1 MKKISF
7 LFILLFCAVIY
18 SQEERSSRQTD
29 IPSATTIGVTIGGN
43 FIITGTF
50 PSFVNERLDQFVTR
64 IYNQAVQNRFS
75 RTTDPATMRKI
86 AMEVENFAF
95 RNIKLKRIS
104 GEDLD
109 IDLLK
114 FRRTGDYQHNPY
126 LRHDDVIIFPPTDI
140 ERNFFTVS
148 GAVMKPGKYH
158 YFEGDRL
165 NDALDASEGINNAYE
180 NITVRIYRT
189 SYDGTRTDIINGSI
203 NDNIVIQR
211 GDRIILL
218 ADEPQKKDFN
228 ITVLG
233 EVNNPGKIPI
243 ARNSTTLREV
253 IERAGGVKSTAS
265 LKNSRLYTGN
275 SAEYMLERIYGVKS
289 QVKEEFDFEELMI
302 RRELV
307 ETERM
312 LMYRLSNLTIEDS
325 TYFSVE
331 NSLRVISEGTSF
343 DLTGIEEPASAV
355 ASYLV
360 KDGDLLVIP
369 TRQSTV
375 YLFGSVVQP
384 GHISFEEGK
393 KADYYINKAGG
404 LGEYAKKD
412 EISVIKGNT
421 RKWVPLKHNPVVEEG
436 DYIYVP
442 RDEPRTFNYYVEIT
456 SRYLGIVGSLATIIL
471 LLYQFGRGSSN

>member
-1 MKKISF
+1 
-7 LFILLFCAVIY
+7 
-18 SQEERSSRQTD
+18 
-29 IPSATTIGVTIGGN
+29 
-43 FIITGTF
+43 
-50 PSFVNERLDQFVTR
+50 
-64 IYNQAVQNRFS
+64 
-75 RTTDPATMRKI
+75 
-86 AMEVENFAF
+86 
-95 RNIKLKRIS
+95 
-104 GEDLD
+104 
-109 IDLLK
+109 
-114 FRRTGDYQHNPY
+114 
-126 LRHDDVIIFPPTDI
+126 
-140 ERNFFTVS
+140 
-148 GAVMKPGKYH
+148 
-158 YFEGDRL
+158 
-165 NDALDASEGINNAYE
+165 
-180 NITVRIYRT
+180 
-189 SYDGTRTDIINGSI
+189 
-203 NDNIVIQR
+203 
-211 GDRIILL
+211 
-218 ADEPQKKDFN
+218 
-228 ITVLG
+228 
-233 EVNNPGKIPI
+233 
-243 ARNSTTLREV
+243 
-253 IERAGGVKSTAS
+253 
-265 LKNSRLYTGN
+265 
-275 SAEYMLERIYGVKS
+275 
-289 QVKEEFDFEELMI
+289 
-302 RRELV
+302 
-307 ETERM
+307 M